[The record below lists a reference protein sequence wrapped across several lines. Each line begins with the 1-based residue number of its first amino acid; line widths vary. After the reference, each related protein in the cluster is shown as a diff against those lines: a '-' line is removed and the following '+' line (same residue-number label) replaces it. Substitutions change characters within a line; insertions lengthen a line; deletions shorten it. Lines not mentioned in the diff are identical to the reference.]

1 MGHSLC
7 EMIPRKHQWGQGEYP
22 ELEPIMLRSLLLS
35 TFWQDSSGCQV
46 QPRRADQ
53 ASHVS
58 TSRRQTSSTCVGRT
72 FTPLLAKERASVS
85 YWPPVLTTR
94 ALETDQPLG
103 FSSVIAPCAL
113 SLPEVSLGGDQ
124 ICLALER
131 LCSTMGTTTGWVIT
145 TVCEKNW
152 RGQ

>member
-7 EMIPRKHQWGQGEYP
+7 EMIPGKHQWGQGDYP

-58 TSRRQTSSTCVGRT
+58 TSRRQTSSTCVGRR
-72 FTPLLAKERASVS
+72 FTPQPGKERASVS

-94 ALETDQPLG
+94 ALETNRPLA
-103 FSSVIAPCAL
+103 FSSVIAPRQWPHLHWAC
-113 SLPEVSLGGDQ
+113 Q
-124 ICLALER
+124 RQER
-131 LCSTMGTTTGWVIT
+131 LCSTRGTTTSWVIT